1 MEAHRRS
8 LIFFADALGKAFH
21 KVGELYKGAIRQVKT
36 RRMSI
41 GKAGNKSGTKA
52 RIYIGDH
59 TSIASLED
67 RLADLA
73 EKAEADEYTHP
84 WSWNDLAKIGD
95 GFRTF
100 PVMSLK
106 DLKSAHTD
114 YCPQATIPEFRR
126 QLLEHLLLVSIEH
139 GTTIFSSF
147 PYLLWKALPQVS
159 FGVP

>member
-1 MEAHRRS
+1 
-8 LIFFADALGKAFH
+8 
-21 KVGELYKGAIRQVKT
+21 
-36 RRMSI
+36 MSI

-67 RLADLA
+67 RLADLV

-100 PVMSLK
+100 PAMSLSN
-106 DLKSAHTD
+106 LKAAHPE
-114 YCPQATIPEFRR
+114 YCPHATIF
-126 QLLEHLLLVSIEH
+126 Q
-139 GTTIFSSF
+139 FSNTVAAA
-147 PYLLWKALPQVS
+147 PATCEY
-159 FGVP
+159 